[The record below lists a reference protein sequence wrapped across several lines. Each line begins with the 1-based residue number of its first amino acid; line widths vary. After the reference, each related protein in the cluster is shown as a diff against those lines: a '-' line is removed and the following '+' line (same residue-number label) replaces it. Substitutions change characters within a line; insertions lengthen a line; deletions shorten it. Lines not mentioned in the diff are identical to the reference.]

1 MQSHKITAFVDIG
14 AKFLF
19 KYKISNLYKCNW
31 SAIQKKLNT
40 KRVQKIVAKKK
51 NRKQN
56 KTYRLHVVNVIDID
70 KKIQLIIMVNAL
82 IQGQISKY
90 RIRSEKNALISHR

>member
-19 KYKISNLYKCNW
+19 KYIISNLYKCNW

-40 KRVQKIVAKKK
+40 KRVQKIVAK

-56 KTYRLHVVNVIDID
+56 KTYRLHVVNVIDVD
-70 KKIQLIIMVNAL
+70 KKNTTHYY
-82 IQGQISKY
+82 GQCTNS
-90 RIRSEKNALISHR
+90 RTNF